1 MIMNLST
8 APTKANLIKSKNM
21 LKFSRNGY
29 DLLDKKRNVLIR
41 EMMSLVS
48 RAEEIQV
55 TIDKY
60 FSEAYDALQ
69 FSNITMGLNTVE
81 EIAITIPNDENYDI
95 LLRSVM
101 GVEIPE
107 VKYKKEE
114 LKPAYGFFRTNAT
127 FDVSVKRFNDVKY
140 LIYELSEVETSIYK
154 LAMEIKKTQKRA
166 NALEKIQIPKYQ
178 GLVKYI
184 TEALEEKERE
194 DFFRLKKVKTK
205 QKAKR
210 QAKAK

>member
-29 DLLDKKRNVLIR
+29 ELLDKKRNVLIR

-48 RAEEIQV
+48 RAEEIQMN
-55 TIDKY
+55 IDKY

-81 EIAITIPNDENYDI
+81 EIAITIPNDEDYDI

-107 VKYKKEE
+107 VNYKKKE

-127 FDVSVKRFNDVKY
+127 FDVSVKSFNEVKY
-140 LIYELSEVETSIYK
+140 LIYELAEVETSIYK

-178 GLVKYI
+178 DLVKYI

-194 DFFRLKKVKTK
+194 DFFRLKKVKSKTK
-205 QKAKR
+205 GR
-210 QAKAK
+210 R